1 MSSAAGSRGIAPDGI
16 GDGELASARVR
27 AFGRIRLRLRRRGP
41 RRGLLTCELRQ
52 QQQQA
57 IRHPMACVL
66 LPAVAYPTVWR
77 NTYTCSR
84 TVRVSSSIYP
94 MSQQHWDDVHPTSP
108 LSSCD
113 CEETKAKK
121 ATARQLAV
129 AVVAEPTT
137 GRFSLLVYGTDG
149 RARAWLHSAAEQQA
163 TRPKFKIDAPG
174 GGSIHA

>member
-16 GDGELASARVR
+16 GDGELASARRQGVR
-27 AFGRIRLRLRRRGP
+27 PHSFEVAASRSPTRTANLRVATAAAAGKGIRWR
-41 RRGLLTCELRQ
+41 
-52 QQQQA
+52 A
-57 IRHPMACVL
+57 AACCSIPVR
-66 LPAVAYPTVWR
+66 R

-94 MSQQHWDDVHPTSP
+94 MSQQHWDDVHPTRP
-108 LSSCD
+108 CPPV
-113 CEETKAKK
+113 TVKRRKQKK

-129 AVVAEPTT
+129 AVVAEPST

>member
-1 MSSAAGSRGIAPDGI
+1 
-16 GDGELASARVR
+16 
-27 AFGRIRLRLRRRGP
+27 
-41 RRGLLTCELRQ
+41 
-52 QQQQA
+52 
-57 IRHPMACVL
+57 MACVL

-129 AVVAEPTT
+129 AVVAEPST

-149 RARAWLHSAAEQQA
+149 RARAACLAPLSSGAASNSSKIQRSMLPAAGRYMHRSVLHESVELQPAEAEQMMNE
-163 TRPKFKIDAPG
+163 
-174 GGSIHA
+174 